1 MSSKNSSAKTV
12 SVAQDEND
20 VDAEAGAERCATRF
34 RERGNAGTNG
44 HVTAADTFTAPT
56 SVTQREGESGIGR
69 DNIALDVREDDAGG
83 VTSPVAA
90 QVESD
95 DILAQVGTTERGQAT
110 VSSKQREMDIET
122 EQGDNVVYMG
132 NFDFADTGDDPYD
145 WTCAFDDESRT
156 LEQEERA
163 AGVEAEFDRHH
174 ERAHAAHERGEMPE
188 RASAEANERLARSW
202 VPDPRGTKVEEVREE
217 MKAEEAKPHP
227 RERTSKEVAGEIY
240 EAARSIREKYAEA
253 CPDVHLIAK
262 DIAERVAEGDELN
275 AAILAADERAGSTRP
290 ISGQRQYIKDISK
303 WQWDATIEG
312 EVVVLWEPNDPVSQQ
327 QVGLVDDG
335 SGQQC
340 KVTIWNN
347 SYEETVL
354 HEGDRVRIIDGEP
367 DRYNGRATLAVSGR
381 TEIQVLE
388 EGDGPATRAPRRADG
403 VDVPDTVDVTVD
415 IESIF
420 DSEGAMDGTDTEA
433 FTIDFEQNDHPS
445 VFAPDEDELETV
457 RPTKEVECPECG
469 PSKATWQMKQIR
481 SADESETRF
490 FQCVNCQTT
499 WREDDH

>member
-1 MSSKNSSAKTV
+1 MSSKNFSGKAV
-12 SVAQDEND
+12 SVAQDENESD
-20 VDAEAGAERCATRF
+20 VGAEAGAERCATRF
-34 RERGNAGTNG
+34 RERGNEGTNG

-95 DILAQVGTTERGQAT
+95 DILAQVGTTESGQAT

-145 WTCAFDDESRT
+145 WTCAFDDQSRT

-174 ERAHAAHERGEMPE
+174 ERAHAAHERGEVPE
-188 RASAEANERLARSW
+188 RASAEANKRLAQSW
-202 VPDPRGTKVEEVREE
+202 VPDPRGTNVEEVQAE

-227 RERTSKEVAGEIY
+227 RVRDSAKEVAGEIY
-240 EAARSIREKYAEA
+240 EAARSIRKKYAEA

-262 DIAERVAEGDELN
+262 NIAQCVADGDELN

-303 WQWDATIEG
+303 WQWDVTIEG
-312 EVVVLWEPNDPVSQQ
+312 EVVVLWEPNDPASQQ

-340 KVTIWNN
+340 KVTVWNN
-347 SYEETVL
+347 SYEDTVL

-367 DRYNGRATLAVSGR
+367 DRYNGRPTLAVSGR

-388 EGDGPATRAPRRADG
+388 EGDGPAPQGARWYNPPR
-403 VDVPDTVDVTVD
+403 
-415 IESIF
+415 F
-420 DSEGAMDGTDTEA
+420 DEPSMEEIARRRTYRHRNPERGFSANPNKR
-433 FTIDFEQNDHPS
+433 FE
-445 VFAPDEDELETV
+445 
-457 RPTKEVECPECG
+457 K
-469 PSKATWQMKQIR
+469 
-481 SADESETRF
+481 
-490 FQCVNCQTT
+490 
-499 WREDDH
+499 

>member
-1 MSSKNSSAKTV
+1 MSSKNFSGKTV
-12 SVAQDEND
+12 SVAQDGNESD
-20 VDAEAGAERCATRF
+20 VGAETGTERCATRF
-34 RERGNAGTNG
+34 RERGNAGTNE

-69 DNIALDVREDDAGG
+69 DNIALDVCEDNAGG

-95 DILAQVGTTERGQAT
+95 DILAQVGTTESGQAT

-145 WTCAFDDESRT
+145 WTCAFDDQSRT

-174 ERAHAAHERGEMPE
+174 ERAHAAHERGEVPE
-188 RASAEANERLARSW
+188 RASAEANKRLARSW
-202 VPDPRGTKVEEVREE
+202 VPDPRGTKVEEVQAE

-227 RERTSKEVAGEIY
+227 RVRDGAKEVAGEIY

-262 DIAERVAEGDELN
+262 DIAERVADGDGLN

-290 ISGQRQYIKDISK
+290 ISGQRQYIKNISK

-312 EVVVLWEPNDPVSQQ
+312 EVVTLWEPNDPWSQQ

-347 SYEETVL
+347 SYKDTVL

-367 DRYNGRATLAVSGR
+367 DRYNRRPTLAVSGR

-388 EGDGPATRAPRRADG
+388 EGDGPAPQGARWYNPPNFDEPTMEEIARRRTYRHRNPKRRFSAN
-403 VDVPDTVDVTVD
+403 PNKR
-415 IESIF
+415 
-420 DSEGAMDGTDTEA
+420 
-433 FTIDFEQNDHPS
+433 FE
-445 VFAPDEDELETV
+445 
-457 RPTKEVECPECG
+457 K
-469 PSKATWQMKQIR
+469 
-481 SADESETRF
+481 
-490 FQCVNCQTT
+490 
-499 WREDDH
+499 